1 MIRPP
6 SHTYTGP
13 FPSLQLISCALFSR
27 FRASGGKSG
36 VHFYKTND
44 DRFLL
49 KELSRQE
56 AKDFNVFAHKYLNYI
71 REARDK
77 NQPTLLAKIV
87 GKNADTNLLL
97 KTDTSAFRTGNG
109 NDCF

>member
-1 MIRPP
+1 M
-6 SHTYTGP
+6 
-13 FPSLQLISCALFSR
+13 
-27 FRASGGKSG
+27 
-36 VHFYKTND
+36 
-44 DRFLL
+44 

-87 GKNADTNLLL
+87 GKN
-97 KTDTSAFRTGNG
+97 
-109 NDCF
+109 

>member
-1 MIRPP
+1 M
-6 SHTYTGP
+6 
-13 FPSLQLISCALFSR
+13 
-27 FRASGGKSG
+27 
-36 VHFYKTND
+36 
-44 DRFLL
+44 

-71 REARDK
+71 REASDK

-97 KTDTSAFRTGNG
+97 KTVICASPIRLSLRFFAKLIII
-109 NDCF
+109 CY

>member
-1 MIRPP
+1 MP
-6 SHTYTGP
+6 S
-13 FPSLQLISCALFSR
+13 FSR

-97 KTDTSAFRTGNG
+97 KNRHMRIQDWQWLGVPLVICAASL
-109 NDCF
+109 